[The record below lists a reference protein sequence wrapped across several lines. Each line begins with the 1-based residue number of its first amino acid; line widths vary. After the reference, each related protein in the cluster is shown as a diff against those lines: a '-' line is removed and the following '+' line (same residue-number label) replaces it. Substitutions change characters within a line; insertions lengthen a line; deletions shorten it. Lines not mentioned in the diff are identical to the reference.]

1 MTASPIGKLSV
12 GDVGRFREP
21 SAKENPD
28 GLAVVY
34 IPALAALLARAKQLK
49 GSELSEKELARI
61 AEHANYD
68 RGDT

>member
-28 GLAVVY
+28 GLAVV
-34 IPALAALLARAKQLK
+34 QLK